1 MKSLNNLRKN
11 LKNKL
16 SKLIYSKNIF
26 LICGLGNPG
35 KGYTNTRHNIGFNL
49 IDKLSNFYNFLPFKK
64 DTKKEVLKGD
74 INHQSCLLMK
84 PLNFMNLSGQPIQEI
99 VNFYKIDKKKIYIIH
114 DDLDLE
120 LGKVKLKF
128 GGGNGGHNGLSNIDE
143 MMGKDYNR
151 IRIGINHPGSKD
163 LVSNYV
169 LNKFTNDEMSLI
181 ETKLDKVTENFN
193 TLLDDQVLFL
203 TKLAEDN

>member
-1 MKSLNNLRKN
+1 M
-11 LKNKL
+11 
-16 SKLIYSKNIF
+16 F

-35 KGYTNTRHNIGFNL
+35 KGYINTRHNIGFNL
-49 IDKLSNFYNFLPFKK
+49 IEKLSIFYNFLSFKK
-64 DTKKEVLKGD
+64 DNKKEVLKGE

-99 VNFYKIDKKKIYIIH
+99 VSFYKIDEKKIYIIH

-128 GGGNGGHNGLSNIDE
+128 GGGNGGHNGLSNIDK
-143 MMGKDYNR
+143 MISNNYNR
-151 IRIGINHPGSKD
+151 IRIGISHPGPKN

-169 LNKFTNDEMSLI
+169 LNKFTNDEMNLI

-203 TKLAEDN
+203 TKLAKDN

>member
-1 MKSLNNLRKN
+1 M
-11 LKNKL
+11 
-16 SKLIYSKNIF
+16 F

-35 KGYTNTRHNIGFNL
+35 KEYTNTRHNIGFNL

-64 DTKKEVLKGD
+64 DTKKEVLKGN

-99 VNFYKIDKKKIYIIH
+99 VSFYKIDKKKIYIIH

-128 GGGNGGHNGLSNIDE
+128 GGGNGVI
-143 MMGKDYNR
+143 MA
-151 IRIGINHPGSKD
+151 
-163 LVSNYV
+163 
-169 LNKFTNDEMSLI
+169 FLI
-181 ETKLDKVTENFN
+181 LMK
-193 TLLDDQVLFL
+193 
-203 TKLAEDN
+203 

>member
-1 MKSLNNLRKN
+1 M
-11 LKNKL
+11 
-16 SKLIYSKNIF
+16 F

-35 KGYTNTRHNIGFNL
+35 KDYINTRHNIGFNL
-49 IDKLSNFYNFLPFKK
+49 IDKLSSFYNFLPFKK
-64 DTKKEVLKGD
+64 DSKKEVLKGE

-128 GGGNGGHNGLSNIDE
+128 GGGNGGHNGLSNIDK
-143 MMGKDYNR
+143 MIGNDYHR
-151 IRIGINHPGSKD
+151 IRIGIDHPGIKH

-169 LNKFTNDEMSLI
+169 LNKFSNDEISLI
-181 ETKLDKVTENFN
+181 DDRLNKISSNFN
-193 TLLDDQVLFL
+193 ILLEDTGLFL
-203 TKLAEDN
+203 TKLAVTDLSEFIITLVVFEDPVAPDQL

>member
-1 MKSLNNLRKN
+1 M
-11 LKNKL
+11 
-16 SKLIYSKNIF
+16 I
-26 LICGLGNPG
+26 
-35 KGYTNTRHNIGFNL
+35 
-49 IDKLSNFYNFLPFKK
+49 
-64 DTKKEVLKGD
+64 
-74 INHQSCLLMK
+74 
-84 PLNFMNLSGQPIQEI
+84 
-99 VNFYKIDKKKIYIIH
+99 KKKIYIIH

-128 GGGNGGHNGLSNIDE
+128 SGGNGGHNGLSNIDE

-169 LNKFTNDEMSLI
+169 LNTFTNDEMNLI
-181 ETKLDKVTENFN
+181 EKKLDKVTENFN

-203 TKLAEDN
+203 TKLAKDN

>member
-1 MKSLNNLRKN
+1 
-11 LKNKL
+11 
-16 SKLIYSKNIF
+16 
-26 LICGLGNPG
+26 
-35 KGYTNTRHNIGFNL
+35 
-49 IDKLSNFYNFLPFKK
+49 
-64 DTKKEVLKGD
+64 
-74 INHQSCLLMK
+74 MK

-143 MMGKDYNR
+143 MIGNNYNR

-169 LNKFTNDEMSLI
+169 LNKFTKDEMSLI
-181 ETKLDKVTENFN
+181 EKKINKVTDNFN
-193 TLLDDQVLFL
+193 ILLDDQVLFL
-203 TKLAEDN
+203 TKLAENN

>member
-1 MKSLNNLRKN
+1 M
-11 LKNKL
+11 
-16 SKLIYSKNIF
+16 I
-26 LICGLGNPG
+26 
-35 KGYTNTRHNIGFNL
+35 
-49 IDKLSNFYNFLPFKK
+49 
-64 DTKKEVLKGD
+64 
-74 INHQSCLLMK
+74 
-84 PLNFMNLSGQPIQEI
+84 
-99 VNFYKIDKKKIYIIH
+99 KKKIYIIH

-120 LGKVKLKF
+120 LGKIKLKF

-181 ETKLDKVTENFN
+181 DKKLDKVTDNFN

>member
-1 MKSLNNLRKN
+1 
-11 LKNKL
+11 
-16 SKLIYSKNIF
+16 
-26 LICGLGNPG
+26 
-35 KGYTNTRHNIGFNL
+35 
-49 IDKLSNFYNFLPFKK
+49 
-64 DTKKEVLKGD
+64 
-74 INHQSCLLMK
+74 
-84 PLNFMNLSGQPIQEI
+84 
-99 VNFYKIDKKKIYIIH
+99 
-114 DDLDLE
+114 
-120 LGKVKLKF
+120 
-128 GGGNGGHNGLSNIDE
+128 

-181 ETKLDKVTENFN
+181 EKKLDKVTDNFN

>member
-1 MKSLNNLRKN
+1 M
-11 LKNKL
+11 
-16 SKLIYSKNIF
+16 F

-35 KGYTNTRHNIGFNL
+35 KEYAKTRHNIGFNL
-49 IDKLSNFYNFLPFKK
+49 IDKLSNFYNFLPLKK
-64 DTKKEVLKGD
+64 DNKKEVLKGE
-74 INHQSCLLMK
+74 INRQSCLLMK

-143 MMGKDYNR
+143 MISNNYNR
-151 IRIGINHPGSKD
+151 IRIGISHPGAKN
-163 LVSNYV
+163 LVSSYV
-169 LNKFTNDEMSLI
+169 LNKFTKNEMSLI

>member
-1 MKSLNNLRKN
+1 M
-11 LKNKL
+11 
-16 SKLIYSKNIF
+16 F

-35 KGYTNTRHNIGFNL
+35 KDFSNTRHNVGFSL

-64 DTKKEVLKGD
+64 DGKKEVLKGD

-84 PLNFMNLSGQPIQEI
+84 PLNFMNLSGQPIQEM
-99 VNFYKIDKKKIYIIH
+99 VNFYKIDRKKIYIIH

-143 MMGKDYNR
+143 MISNNYNR
-151 IRIGINHPGSKD
+151 IRIGISHPGAKN

-181 ETKLDKVTENFN
+181 ETKLNKVTENFN

>member
-1 MKSLNNLRKN
+1 M
-11 LKNKL
+11 
-16 SKLIYSKNIF
+16 F

-35 KGYTNTRHNIGFNL
+35 KEYTNTRHNIGFNL

-64 DTKKEVLKGD
+64 DTKREVLKGN

-84 PLNFMNLSGQPIQEI
+84 PLNFMNLSGKPIKEI

-169 LNKFTNDEMSLI
+169 LNKFTNDERSLI
-181 ETKLDKVTENFN
+181 ETKLDKVTDNFN

-203 TKLAEDN
+203 TKLAESN

>member
-1 MKSLNNLRKN
+1 M
-11 LKNKL
+11 
-16 SKLIYSKNIF
+16 F

-35 KGYTNTRHNIGFNL
+35 KEYTNTRHNIGFNL

-64 DTKKEVLKGD
+64 DNKKEVLKGE
-74 INHQSCLLMK
+74 ISHHSCLLMK

-99 VNFYKIDKKKIYIIH
+99 VNFYKIEKKNIYIIH

-143 MMGKDYNR
+143 MIGNNYNR

-163 LVSNYV
+163 LVSSYV
-169 LNKFTNDEMSLI
+169 LNKFTNDEMNTI
-181 ETKLDKVTENFN
+181 EKKLDKVTNNFN
-193 TLLDDQVLFL
+193 ILLDDQVLFL

>member
-1 MKSLNNLRKN
+1 M
-11 LKNKL
+11 
-16 SKLIYSKNIF
+16 F

-35 KGYTNTRHNIGFNL
+35 KDYINTRHNIGFNL
-49 IDKLSNFYNFLPFKK
+49 IDKLSSFYNFLPFKK
-64 DTKKEVLKGD
+64 DGKKEVLKGD

-84 PLNFMNLSGQPIQEI
+84 PLNFMNLTGQPKQEI
-99 VNFYKIDKKKIYIIH
+99 VNFYKIEKKKIYIIH

-128 GGGNGGHNGLSNIDE
+128 GGGNGGHNGLTNIDE
-143 MMGKDYNR
+143 MISNNYNR
-151 IRIGINHPGSKD
+151 IRIGISHPGAKN
-163 LVSNYV
+163 LVSSYV
-169 LNKFTNDEMSLI
+169 LNKFTNNEMSLI

>member
-1 MKSLNNLRKN
+1 
-11 LKNKL
+11 
-16 SKLIYSKNIF
+16 
-26 LICGLGNPG
+26 
-35 KGYTNTRHNIGFNL
+35 
-49 IDKLSNFYNFLPFKK
+49 
-64 DTKKEVLKGD
+64 
-74 INHQSCLLMK
+74 MK

-99 VNFYKIDKKKIYIIH
+99 VNFYKIDKKKIYVIH

-143 MMGKDYNR
+143 MIGNNYNR

-169 LNKFTNDEMSLI
+169 LNKFTNDEMNII
-181 ETKLDKVTENFN
+181 EKKLDKVTDNFN
-193 TLLDDQVLFL
+193 ILLDNQVLFL

>member
-1 MKSLNNLRKN
+1 M
-11 LKNKL
+11 
-16 SKLIYSKNIF
+16 F

-35 KGYTNTRHNIGFNL
+35 KDYINTRHNIGFNL
-49 IDKLSNFYNFLPFKK
+49 IEKLSSFYNFLPLKK
-64 DTKKEVLKGD
+64 DSKKEVLKGE
-74 INHQSCLLMK
+74 INQQTCLFMK

-99 VNFYKIDKKKIYIIH
+99 VNFYKIDKKKIYVIH

-143 MMGKDYNR
+143 MIGNNYNR

-163 LVSNYV
+163 LVSSYV
-169 LNKFTNDEMSLI
+169 LNKFTNDEMNRI
-181 ETKLDKVTENFN
+181 EKELDKVTDKFN
-193 TLLDDQVLFL
+193 LLLDDQVLFL

>member
-1 MKSLNNLRKN
+1 M
-11 LKNKL
+11 
-16 SKLIYSKNIF
+16 F

-35 KGYTNTRHNIGFNL
+35 KDYINTRHNIGFNL
-49 IDKLSNFYNFLPFKK
+49 IDKLSSFYNFLPFKK
-64 DTKKEVLKGD
+64 DKKKEVLKGE

-84 PLNFMNLSGQPIQEI
+84 PLNFMNLSGQQIQEI

-143 MMGKDYNR
+143 MIGKDYNR
-151 IRIGINHPGSKD
+151 IRIGINHPGTKD

-169 LNKFTNDEMSLI
+169 LNKFTTDEMNLI
-181 ETKLDKVTENFN
+181 EIKLDKVTENFN

-203 TKLAEDN
+203 TRLAEDN

>member
-1 MKSLNNLRKN
+1 MAPKWHRKTTP
-11 LKNKL
+11 KRTK
-16 SKLIYSKNIF
+16 KQ
-26 LICGLGNPG
+26 
-35 KGYTNTRHNIGFNL
+35 H
-49 IDKLSNFYNFLPFKK
+49 KK
-64 DTKKEVLKGD
+64 DSKKEMLKGD
-74 INHQSCLLMK
+74 INNQSCLLMK

-99 VNFYKIDKKKIYIIH
+99 VNFYKINKKKIYIIH

-143 MMGKDYNR
+143 MIGNNYNR

-163 LVSNYV
+163 LVSSYV

-181 ETKLDKVTENFN
+181 EKKLDKVTDNFN
-193 TLLDDQVLFL
+193 ILLDDQVLFL
-203 TKLAEDN
+203 TKLAEDY